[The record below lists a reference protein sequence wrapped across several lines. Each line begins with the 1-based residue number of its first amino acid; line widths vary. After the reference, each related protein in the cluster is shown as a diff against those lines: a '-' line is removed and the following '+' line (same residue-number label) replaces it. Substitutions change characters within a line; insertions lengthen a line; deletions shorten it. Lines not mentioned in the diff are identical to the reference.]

1 MQFKPSEV
9 ENFQRIFDL
18 NNNKIRNFVGCS
30 HLELYQVK
38 NNPEVFF
45 TYSYWENEEAL
56 NNYRH
61 SSLFKSVWAETKTL
75 FSEKPEAWSVDRL
88 RSL

>member
-18 NNNKIRNFVGCS
+18 NNCEIRNFTGCS
-30 HLELYQVK
+30 HLELYQDR

-45 TYSYWENEEAL
+45 TYSYWENEESL
-56 NNYRH
+56 NDYRH
-61 SSLFKSVWAETKTL
+61 SNLFKNVWAETKKL